1 MQDRYVGDIG
11 DYVKLS
17 ILRVIMPRRRLGVA
31 WWLFPD
37 ETHNSDGR
45 HIAYL
50 DQADRWRGFDP
61 DLFDRLRKVVTAG
74 ERRVEALQHADV
86 LPGAVYCDD
95 RIPTGGT
102 FGQRILAREQWL
114 QRVKSTVNG
123 CDLVFIDP
131 DNGLETKRFKPGAPK
146 ACKSVSLGELQ
157 ALRSPER
164 TLIVYHHQTRMK
176 GGHRLELAHW
186 GERLRRAGFL
196 TVDALRASAY
206 SARAF
211 FLLDAPQ
218 GVRHRAE
225 QVAARW
231 GQQLLTWHPQ
241 LGSVV

>member
-17 ILRVIMPRRRLGVA
+17 ILRAIMPGRRLGVA

-37 ETHNSDGR
+37 EDHNSDGV

-50 DQADRWRGFDP
+50 DEAARWRSFDP

-86 LPGAVYCDD
+86 LPGGVYCDD
-95 RIPTGGT
+95 RIPTTGT
-102 FGQRILAREQWL
+102 PGQRMLAREQWFR
-114 QRVKSTVNG
+114 RVQSRVSG

-131 DNGLETKRFKPGAPK
+131 DNGLETKRFNSGASK
-146 ACKSVSLGELQ
+146 AGKSVSLAELQ

-164 TLIVYHHQTRMK
+164 TLIVYHHHTRMK
-176 GGHRLELAHW
+176 GGHHHELEHW
-186 GERLRRAGFL
+186 GERLRGAGFL

-211 FLLDAPQ
+211 FILDASH

-225 QVAARW
+225 QIAARW
-231 GQQLLTWHPQ
+231 GERLLTWHPR
-241 LGSVV
+241 LGSLV

>member
-11 DYVKLS
+11 DYMKLA
-17 ILRVIMPRRRLGVA
+17 ILRAIMPGRRLGVA

-37 ETHNSDGR
+37 EGHNSDGR

-50 DQADRWRGFDP
+50 GRPDRWRNFDP

-74 ERRVEALQHADV
+74 ERRVEALQHQDV

-95 RIPTGGT
+95 CIPTAGT
-102 FGQRILAREQWL
+102 TVQRMLAREQWFR
-114 QRVKSTVNG
+114 RVQSGVSG

-131 DNGLETKRFKPGAPK
+131 DNGLETKRFKPGASK
-146 ACKSVSLGELQ
+146 AGKSVSLAELQ
-157 ALRSPER
+157 ALRIPDR
-164 TLIVYHHQTRMK
+164 ALIVYHHQTRMK
-176 GGHRLELAHW
+176 GGHHHELAYW
-186 GERLRRAGFL
+186 GERLRGAGFL
-196 TVDALRASAY
+196 TIDALRASAY

-211 FLLDAPQ
+211 FLLDAPP

-231 GQQLLTWHPQ
+231 GEQLLTWYPR
-241 LGSVV
+241 LGSVI